1 MQEPPH
7 LWIERAPARL
17 KDRAPRVEHRDNG
30 DWWVFDDGKAAQPLG
45 LTASAGRSV
54 VEYRRDGVRHDELR
68 PGMSEP
74 KPRLADLDAD
84 GVYAQVLYPS
94 VTLGGAKTYSDDRE
108 LQVFC
113 VRSYNEWITEFCAGG
128 AGRLFAQAIVPTTGI
143 DDAVAEL
150 EWAIE
155 HDHRGVVISRFPNG
169 DFEVEP
175 EDHRFFGLAEEAGMP
190 VAVHIGSFLK
200 SNPNHKW
207 RSPDD
212 LRYLGDTGA
221 SKSGGHTLPVACD
234 ILFSGIFEEFPAL
247 KVVLVESNIGWI
259 PTMLEQCDD
268 MFLRY
273 RWFTGAVEKMSQD
286 AERDL
291 LAELLGHVH
300 GRYRRP
306 RAAAPPQPGSHH
318 VVDRLPALGHRLAEL
333 AASRWTAS
341 SAVCRSITCASSCTR
356 TRVTSTG
363 SRSRAP
369 RPPRRDADACDRRRS
384 SPAGSRS
391 PSARAGTPA
400 ATGWP
405 TCTSPRCCRTR
416 PTTWDAPRVELELD
430 RSGWRAP
437 APRGSASCPT
447 AGCSRCRAS
456 TPPCCVVRPTATS
469 WCTPI
474 CVT

>member
-1 MQEPPH
+1 MSAEIYTTFRDVDVPIVDADAHVQEPPH

-94 VTLGGAKTYSDDRE
+94 VTLAGAKTYSDDAE
-108 LQVFC
+108 LQKFC

-169 DFEVEP
+169 DFDVEP
-175 EDHRFFGLAEEAGMP
+175 EDHRFFGLAEESGMP

-234 ILFSGIFEEFPAL
+234 ILFSGIFEEFPEL

-273 RWFTGAVEKMSQD
+273 RWFTGAVEKMSKMPSEIFLRNFYATFMLDTAGLELRHHLNLDHIMWSTDYPHSGTDWPNSRVTMDRQFRGLPLEHVRKFVHSN
-286 AERDL
+286 ARDL
-291 LAELLGHVH
+291 
-300 GRYRRP
+300 YRIP
-306 RAAAPPQPGSHH
+306 VPNDVP
-318 VVDRLPALGHRLAEL
+318 
-333 AASRWTAS
+333 
-341 SAVCRSITCASSCTR
+341 
-356 TRVTSTG
+356 
-363 SRSRAP
+363 
-369 RPPRRDADACDRRRS
+369 
-384 SPAGSRS
+384 
-391 PSARAGTPA
+391 
-400 ATGWP
+400 
-405 TCTSPRCCRTR
+405 
-416 PTTWDAPRVELELD
+416 
-430 RSGWRAP
+430 
-437 APRGSASCPT
+437 
-447 AGCSRCRAS
+447 
-456 TPPCCVVRPTATS
+456 
-469 WCTPI
+469 
-474 CVT
+474 